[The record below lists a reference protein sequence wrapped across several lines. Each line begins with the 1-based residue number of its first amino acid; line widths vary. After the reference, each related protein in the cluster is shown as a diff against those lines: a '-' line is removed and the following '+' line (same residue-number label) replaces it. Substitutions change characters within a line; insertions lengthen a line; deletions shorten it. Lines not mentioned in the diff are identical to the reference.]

1 MPNLTIK
8 PVAAAGNKL
17 ILQDQAGG
25 AVLTTTDSGAT
36 MSSNVTGIPAAGVT
50 GVLPVGVTGG
60 SGLDGVP
67 KNGWVLLETQTASDV
82 SEKTIGSTST
92 ITSTYDDYMIV
103 TSFRNHT
110 ASTII
115 FQLTIGGSVLGSAYK
130 TVSHGTDSAAVTT
143 NVTSGGYNFGF
154 INSGSAANNNAYD
167 RTDFK
172 MYFSNPLSTVY
183 QHKVW
188 GIASY
193 TTSNGYIRN
202 AQFSTRHD
210 TTGVL
215 SAVKFYSQSGNIS
228 GTFKLYGLSK

>member
-1 MPNLTIK
+1 MADLLIK
-8 PVAAAGNKL
+8 PLTGAGNTVT
-17 ILQDQAGG
+17 IQDQAGG
-25 AVLTTTDSGAT
+25 AILTSENSGAT
-36 MSSNVTGIPAAGVT
+36 LTNATLASD
-50 GVLPVGVTGG
+50 VTGG
-60 SGLDGVP
+60 PQSWY
-67 KNGWVLLETQTASDV
+67 GWVLLETQTASDV

-115 FQLTIGGSVLGSAYK
+115 FQLTIGGNVLGSAYK

-143 NVTSGGYNFGF
+143 NVTSGSYNFGF
-154 INSGSAANNNAYD
+154 INSGSAVNNNVYD
-167 RTDFK
+167 RTDFT

-183 QHKVW
+183 RHKVW

-193 TTSNGYIRN
+193 TTSSGYIRN

>member
-1 MPNLTIK
+1 MADLLIK
-8 PVAAAGNKL
+8 PLTGAGNTVT
-17 ILQDQAGG
+17 IQDQAGG
-25 AVLTTTDSGAT
+25 AILTSENSGAT
-36 MSSNVTGIPAAGVT
+36 LTNATLASD
-50 GVLPVGVTGG
+50 VTGG
-60 SGLDGVP
+60 PQSWY
-67 KNGWVLLETQTASDV
+67 GWVLLETQTASDV

-130 TVSHGTDSAAVTT
+130 TVSHGTDSSATTT

-154 INSGSAANNNAYD
+154 INSGSPANNNAYD

-193 TTSNGYIRN
+193 TTNAGYARN
-202 AQFSTRHD
+202 AAFTARHN
-210 TTGVL
+210 TTGALTAIKV
-215 SAVKFYSQSGNIS
+215 YPGSGNIT
-228 GTFKLYGLSK
+228 GTCKLYGLSK

>member
-1 MPNLTIK
+1 MADLLIK
-8 PVAAAGNKL
+8 PLTGAGNTVT
-17 ILQDQAGG
+17 IQDQAGG
-25 AVLTTTDSGAT
+25 AILTSENSGAT
-36 MSSNVTGIPAAGVT
+36 LTNATLASD
-50 GVLPVGVTGG
+50 VTGG
-60 SGLDGVP
+60 PQSWY
-67 KNGWVLLETQTASDV
+67 GWVLLETQTASDV

-130 TVSHGTDSAAVTT
+130 TVSHGTDSSATTT

-154 INSGSAANNNAYD
+154 INSGSPANNNAYD

>member
-1 MPNLTIK
+1 MANLLIK
-8 PVAAAGNKL
+8 PTTGSGNKV
-17 ILQDQAGG
+17 IIQDQDGG
-25 AVLTTTDSGAT
+25 DILTSADSGAT
-36 MSSNVTGIPAAGVT
+36 IANATLASD
-50 GVLPVGVTGG
+50 VTGG
-60 SGLDGVP
+60 PQSWY
-67 KNGWVLLETQTASDV
+67 GWVLLETQTASDV

-130 TVSHGTDSAAVTT
+130 TVSHGTDSSATTT

-154 INSGSAANNNAYD
+154 INSGSPANNNAYD